1 MGFEENIP
9 QNYFE
14 LGYFPNLLTPH
25 WEWVTVR
32 GFDSVFEDM
41 KIDLSSLCMH
51 MLYLSCFKITGRDD
65 PAKRGVERPYTR
77 ATSKVTPAV
86 PVVSISPST
95 EVWEEPW
102 GIRRTSRRTLWTFAA
117 NLGEEKKKEDRF
129 NLFDVFTV
137 LIFLFASLAWE
148 FCRPLNL
155 HISWDP
161 FVSSEWYWSNH
172 TEHLSCDSNERAA

>member
-102 GIRRTSRRTLWTFAA
+102 GIRRSDAP
-117 NLGEEKKKEDRF
+117 LGELSELLQLISGKKKKKID
-129 NLFDVFTV
+129 
-137 LIFLFASLAWE
+137 LIYLMFLQ
-148 FCRPLNL
+148 C
-155 HISWDP
+155 
-161 FVSSEWYWSNH
+161 
-172 TEHLSCDSNERAA
+172 